1 MPQPPH
7 KLLISENIKKEQ
19 HKRATLNHHSITLLS
34 HRLIDFPSVHNAN
47 YFIIIRW
54 ESNII
59 NKDFWKSS
67 FYGYH
72 SRDNGC

>member
-47 YFIIIRW
+47 YFIIIR
-54 ESNII
+54 
-59 NKDFWKSS
+59 
-67 FYGYH
+67 
-72 SRDNGC
+72 